1 MATDGEQAMNYERYI
16 LPHRLPEVRPREVPA
31 DPLRADPDEQLF
43 IRTHQA
49 FEIWFAQIL
58 SELEYARL
66 VLSQA
71 YVPESDVPVIEGH
84 VRRAAG
90 IFDLIN
96 QHLPLLET
104 LDTTSFYNFRK
115 HLFGA
120 SGTQSF
126 RFREVEWLI
135 GLLDDGLLD
144 YSKHKRSLDEKLL
157 KGSAA
162 ARTADGPTPSQREH
176 DSLLRYQAPW
186 RQRWDRKRK
195 RLDLRGFEEMDAS
208 RAALQARL
216 IDIGTNGTL
225 RQCAIDW
232 LGRTAFPSP
241 RRARPHSRY
250 GDEFAT
256 RYREAFTAAYTADS
270 RVLRDLQGVAPRE
283 IKQMRRDA
291 DRKIVSYLDAQH
303 RRAILFLVQYANE
316 PLLAWPASLV
326 EALLELDQAFANW
339 RDRHIAMVARVLGG
353 GRISTLGAADSG
365 LLYLR
370 ETLRKRAFPEI
381 WDARSFMLSR
391 EEAAG
396 IYTPRQ
402 LRPFGFVHDE

>member
-1 MATDGEQAMNYERYI
+1 MASDGEHAMNYERYI
-16 LPHRLPEVRPREVPA
+16 QPHRLPEVRPREVPA

-58 SELEYARL
+58 SELEFARML
-66 VLSQA
+66 LSQP
-71 YVPESDVPVIEGH
+71 YVPESDVPVIEAH
-84 VRRAAG
+84 VRRAAA

-126 RFREVEWLI
+126 RFREVEWLM

-144 YSKHKRSLDEKLL
+144 YSKRKRGLDEKLL
-157 KGSAA
+157 KGSAGA
-162 ARTADGPTPSQREH
+162 KPADGSTPNQREH
-176 DSLLRYQAPW
+176 DSLDRYQAQW
-186 RQRWDRKRK
+186 RRRWNRKRE
-195 RLDLRGFEEMDAS
+195 RLDLRGFEAMDAS
-208 RAALQARL
+208 REALQARL
-216 IDIGTNGTL
+216 IDIGRNGTL
-225 RQCAIDW
+225 RQCALEW
-232 LGRTAFPSP
+232 LSRTAFPAP

-250 GDEFAT
+250 GDEFAA
-256 RYREAFTAAYTADS
+256 RYREAYMAAYAADS
-270 RVLRDLQGVAPRE
+270 QVLRNLQGVAPKEIRRMGRE
-283 IKQMRRDA
+283 A
-291 DRKIVSYLDAQH
+291 GRKVGFFLDAQH
-303 RRAILFLVQYANE
+303 RRAILFLVQFASE